1 MMLASTTSPG
11 VPTQEDLKAY
21 GDTAT
26 RLKTPKGFVSRTS
39 SAFLVRGARAK
50 EYFRRVLI
58 AHPYM
63 MSNKRSVMDDGWFRE
78 DYQAAARTLPYY
90 YAIGVQEMNA
100 MGWLGKLWYAST
112 AALAKKIAQL
122 APVRAANGW
131 GE

>member
-26 RLKTPKGFVSRTS
+26 RLNTPKGFVSRTS
-39 SAFLVRGARAK
+39 SAFIARGARAK

-58 AHPYM
+58 VHPYM
-63 MSNKRSVMDDGWFRE
+63 MNNKRSVTEDGWFRE

-90 YAIGVQEMNA
+90 YALGVQEMNA
-100 MGWLGKLWYAST
+100 MGLLGKIWYANT
-112 AALAKKIAQL
+112 AALARKIAQL